1 MVLVT
6 VSGVEYEI
14 ELNGFSLN
22 ADDFNLSVNQQ
33 TVNVKLP
40 GLDFRNLDLDVSGFH
55 LYLLIDGKP
64 YEVSLDRDFR
74 RVEAGAGVF
83 TVDLRDQESGQ
94 PLLRS
99 GDGHLKAPIPGLV
112 AKVLVAVGEQVEAGQ
127 PLLILEAMKM
137 ENEIRAPLS
146 GWIKTLNVAPGQ
158 SVSQN
163 ELLAE
168 IVE

>member
-1 MVLVT
+1 MCLGSICICSSMENRMKSASIEIFTGLRLVQ
-6 VSGVEYEI
+6 V
-14 ELNGFSLN
+14 FSPWIC
-22 ADDFNLSVNQQ
+22 AIKNQ
-33 TVNVKLP
+33 VK
-40 GLDFRNLDLDVSGFH
+40 
-55 LYLLIDGKP
+55 
-64 YEVSLDRDFR
+64 
-74 RVEAGAGVF
+74 
-83 TVDLRDQESGQ
+83 

-158 SVSQN
+158 SVSHN